1 MSFFD
6 KIKGKAL
13 ANMAAAFVP
22 DISQLIP
29 MAKPALIDLVK
40 AQEAE
45 AGGNIV
51 AVASLNEDKTEILLS
66 LYTPGPDGSLQKWKD
81 FDLSNPEKLFQDLQT
96 PDNGNHTATEP
107 AQFIA
112 APGDAHTA
120 SADDE

>member
-6 KIKGKAL
+6 KIKGKAM
-13 ANMAAAFVP
+13 ANMAAAFLP
-22 DISQLIP
+22 NISDLIP

-40 AQEAE
+40 AQETE

-81 FDLSNPEKLFQDLQT
+81 IDLSNPEKLFQDIQT

-112 APGDAHTA
+112 APGDADATTA
-120 SADDE
+120 GE